1 MSYEDDNFDKSFQ
14 DHDVVD
20 DDVRTL
26 KSGDNNVKVSA
37 TGLYADSHFHKEKR
51 AYNKVWEKDGKYY
64 KFVNIGYYSSAGTG
78 ARIRDAIS
86 GEYSRYLVG
95 SAKQQ
100 LFFKVVIA
108 TGLNKNGPLHLYYA
122 SPEQYETHQYT
133 TVDDNIKQQ
142 WYEKYNAIV
151 NN

>member
-14 DHDVVD
+14 DHDVVAD

-26 KSGDNNVKVSA
+26 RSGDNNVKVSS
-37 TGLYADSHFHKEKR
+37 GLYADSHYHKEKR
-51 AYNKVWEKDGKYY
+51 AYWEKDGKYC
-64 KFVNIGYYSSAGTG
+64 KFVNIGYYSSGGTG
-78 ARIRDAIS
+78 AHIRDAIS

-108 TGLNKNGPLHLYYA
+108 TGVNKNGPLHLYYA
-122 SPEQYETHQYT
+122 SPEQYETHQYAI
-133 TVDDNIKQQ
+133 VDDETKTL

-151 NN
+151 SN